1 MTDPTAPET
10 PRNEAAERLRR
21 LIDHGE
27 GWPDEYH
34 DLLDAALAEERRLVV
49 KRINAMRYDYRTLP
63 HGQFPV
69 KWPDWKGYEELLPSN
84 CSCQDCRLWRSGS

>member
-1 MTDPTAPET
+1 MTDLTAPVT

-49 KRINAMRYDYRTLP
+49 QRIR
-63 HGQFPV
+63 GQLSTFHPASQKV
-69 KWPDWKGYEELLPSN
+69 FGAILDEVEA
-84 CSCQDCRLWRSGS
+84 DR

>member
-10 PRNEAAERLRR
+10 LRNEAAERLRR

-49 KRINAMRYDYRTLP
+49 KRIRERLNRKVIRRGTDDDGGFWNAPEVRRILDEVEADR
-63 HGQFPV
+63 
-69 KWPDWKGYEELLPSN
+69 
-84 CSCQDCRLWRSGS
+84 